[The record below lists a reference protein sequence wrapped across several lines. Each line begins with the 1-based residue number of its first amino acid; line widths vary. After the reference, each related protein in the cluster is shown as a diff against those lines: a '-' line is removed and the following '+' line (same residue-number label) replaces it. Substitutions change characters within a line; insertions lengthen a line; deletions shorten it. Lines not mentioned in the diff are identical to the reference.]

1 MNPEI
6 LREIARQQV
15 ADQRAR
21 AHRDRVARTLVK
33 ALRGSRVAESDGFVA
48 PVIPDYVDGTF
59 QGAKARSTGLVQSA
73 RHAA

>member
-6 LREIARQQV
+6 LREIARQQI
-15 ADQRAR
+15 ADQRAQ
-21 AHRDRVARTLVK
+21 AQRDRVARTLVK

-48 PVIPDYVDGTF
+48 PVIPDYVDRTF
-59 QGAKARSTGLVQSA
+59 QGAEASSDGLVRSA